1 MFRSRMGPRPDPA
14 LGARRWSCSFAFFPS
29 AFYAAPP
36 LHAPTVSLFKRHVI
50 FHKMSKL
57 VIPRKTVYRVSLYYR
72 ALQRLKANHVNTV
85 SSAALAK
92 AAGVKP
98 TQLRKDLTYFGQFG
112 TRGLGYSVGA
122 LSAKLTEVLGTTHL
136 QPVILIGAGHLGSA
150 LLRYPGF
157 AKEGFEVVAAFDI
170 AAMRKRSRDLGVKVL
185 PMEKLSQFIH
195 EHRIKM
201 AILTVPAHVA
211 QEVSNE
217 LFKAGILAILNFAP
231 IILQVP
237 DNVVVNNVDLAIEL
251 ENLSYFIQ

>member
-1 MFRSRMGPRPDPA
+1 
-14 LGARRWSCSFAFFPS
+14 
-29 AFYAAPP
+29 
-36 LHAPTVSLFKRHVI
+36 
-50 FHKMSKL
+50 MSKL
-57 VIPRKTVYRVSLYYR
+57 VIPRKTVYRLSLYYR
-72 ALQRLKANHVNTV
+72 ALQRLKANQIDTV

-112 TRGLGYSVGA
+112 TRGLGYSVDA
-122 LSAKLTEVLGTTHL
+122 LSTRLTEVLGTTHL
-136 QPVILIGAGHLGSA
+136 QPVILVGAGHLGSA

-157 AKEGFEVVAAFDI
+157 AKEGFEVVAAFDLD
-170 AAMRKRSRDLGVKVL
+170 ATRARSRDLGIKVL
-185 PMEKLSQFIH
+185 PMTKIPEFVPERK
-195 EHRIKM
+195 IKM

-211 QEVSNE
+211 QEVTNSLVE
-217 LFKAGILAILNFAP
+217 AGILAILNFAP